1 MMKPSIGHY
10 EDFKAQSLWLKKNK
24 FKPDQ
29 VQTFYPSPM
38 ALATAMYYSGR
49 NPLKKLHY
57 KSERLHIPKKLEQRR
72 LQKAFLRYH
81 DPKNW
86 PQLREALTSMGRTD
100 LIGSGEQHLV
110 PAESA
115 SARTNP
121 ASFKNPAGLGLKK
134 GLTKRG
140 KK

>member
-1 MMKPSIGHY
+1 MLSL
-10 EDFKAQSLWLKKNK
+10 ALWLKKNK

-57 KSERLHIPKKLEQRR
+57 KSEKLTIPKKLEQRR

-81 DPKNW
+81 DEKNW
-86 PQLREALTSMGRTD
+86 PQLREALLKMGRGD
-100 LIGSGEQHLV
+100 LIGTGDQHLV
-110 PAESA
+110 PPE
-115 SARTNP
+115 
-121 ASFKNPAGLGLKK
+121 GK
-134 GLTKRG
+134 GLRPQAAPVNNSRFKGALNPQRRTPPKRENKRG
-140 KK
+140 R